1 MKAIYIAGA
10 ISNPNTIQVFT
21 NLRIGIKW
29 THLLMHEGYAVFPVF
44 CDFILSLQEK
54 IELEQ
59 YYECSKAWLA
69 KADAVFVIPNSIDED
84 GKVASKGVKAEMD
97 LAVALGIPIFA
108 SIAEMNEYFCNKK

>member
-44 CDFILSLQEK
+44 CDFVLSLQGK

-69 KADAVFVIPNSIDED
+69 KADAVFVIPDSIDEY
-84 GKVASKGVKAEMD
+84 GKVVSKGVKAEMD
-97 LAVALGIPIFA
+97 LAVKLKIPIFVTIK
-108 SIAEMNEYFCNKK
+108 SMNEHFLT